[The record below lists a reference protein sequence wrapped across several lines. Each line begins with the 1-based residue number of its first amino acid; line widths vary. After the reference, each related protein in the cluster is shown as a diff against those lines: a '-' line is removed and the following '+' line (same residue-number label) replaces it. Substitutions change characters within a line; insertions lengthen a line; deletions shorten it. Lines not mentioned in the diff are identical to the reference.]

1 LFHKSVSG
9 TGEAITMKADPRSDD
24 AAEIIRGLT
33 GLPGSVSVQVIAKKF
48 PRRGPAEAGTGYL
61 QEEQSFD
68 PAHLPDRLPIPDG
81 MDEIIITL
89 QGVLNDKNSTLA
101 LLAQIN
107 SLLGHVQASAA
118 WDSRTFFQN
127 AMGCQHTY
135 QVTVFS
141 DTFGVVPSA

>member
-1 LFHKSVSG
+1 
-9 TGEAITMKADPRSDD
+9 MNADPRSSD

-33 GLPGSVSVQVIAKKF
+33 ALPGSLSIQIVAKRF
-48 PRRGPAEAGTGYL
+48 PRLGPAEAGTGYV
-61 QEEQSFD
+61 QEERSFD
-68 PAHLPDRLPIPDG
+68 SADLPDRVPIPDG

-89 QGVLNDKNSTLA
+89 QGVLNDQHSTLA

-107 SLLGHVQASAA
+107 SLLGNVQASAA

-127 AMGCQHTY
+127 ALGCQHTY
-135 QVTVFS
+135 KVTVFS

>member
-1 LFHKSVSG
+1 
-9 TGEAITMKADPRSDD
+9 MNADPRSSD

-33 GLPGSVSVQVIAKKF
+33 ALPGSVSLQVVAKKF

-61 QEEQSFD
+61 QEERSFD
-68 PAHLPDRLPIPDG
+68 PAHLPDRLTIPGG

-89 QGVLNDKNSTLA
+89 QGVLNDKHSTLA

-107 SLLGHVQASAA
+107 SLIANVEATTA

-127 AMGCQHTY
+127 SMDCAHTY
-135 QVTVFS
+135 QVTIFS